1 MFKRSLFDNFSRKR
15 VLVKKISG
23 TTRAG
28 GGQLPPAQHAR
39 VNNHVTATL
48 ERCQKTPKF
57 CRSVSSLSH
66 FLFQRDFLRTIA
78 DSDIIITPLEPYRPT
93 DVHVGGYKTETKN
106 LGGFLPQNRF
116 LAVVA
121 PLRIRINY
129 IQKRGKLE

>member
-1 MFKRSLFDNFSRKR
+1 M
-15 VLVKKISG
+15 
-23 TTRAG
+23 
-28 GGQLPPAQHAR
+28 P
-39 VNNHVTATL
+39 
-48 ERCQKTPKF
+48 KTPKF

-78 DSDIIITPLEPYRPT
+78 DSDIINTPLEPYRPT